1 MFLSSSICRM
11 VDLFI
16 CLLTPSSSDN
26 VQPRYV
32 MLYQK
37 SQSDAT
43 DKNWRSPR
51 SRRPDVER
59 RIRPERTWHRFRK
72 SEIHS
77 APKRLEFRK
86 KKKPASLL
94 MLGGP
99 EKSARKTGWAW
110 CMQDQRGEMKNVR
123 TRVAWKWQKRAS
135 GRNNYSAMI
144 ILRRLH
150 TSSRA

>member
-1 MFLSSSICRM
+1 M

-86 KKKPASLL
+86 KKKTSVALDARWTREISQENRLSVVHARSKGGDEKCTYEGSLK
-94 MLGGP
+94 MAEEGF
-99 EKSARKTGWAW
+99 
-110 CMQDQRGEMKNVR
+110 
-123 TRVAWKWQKRAS
+123 RAK
-135 GRNNYSAMI
+135 
-144 ILRRLH
+144 
-150 TSSRA
+150 